1 MLSTPI
7 QQSTCEI
14 PEAATDIHAAG
25 IRNKYIRSGSV
36 VTATWS
42 TTAAGLVSG
51 PLMLDSIPNTLSAFR
66 NDVDFPLGDNFV
78 HNNKK
83 TSSTVAALHQ
93 QQLHMYVGLTYYPFI
108 ITANPV
114 SYT

>member
-14 PEAATDIHAAG
+14 AEATTDIHAAG
-25 IRNKYIRSGSV
+25 IRNKYVRSGSV

-51 PLMLDSIPNTLSAFR
+51 PLMLDSIPNTLCAFR
-66 NDVDFPLGDNFV
+66 NDVDFLWRIIF
-78 HNNKK
+78 NKK

-93 QQLHMYVGLTYYPFI
+93 QQLHIYVG
-108 ITANPV
+108 
-114 SYT
+114 